1 MSENEEIVLTKLYA
15 IIYAESSTPS
25 EVALKMAEIELE
37 EEKELMSVDDY
48 EVNKAELHQK
58 YKQKLSRYKKGRQP
72 REKNRL
78 RLQKARGWSDV
89 KLQFAL
95 SPKDLRGNNSIKN
108 LTEKEK
114 AELVRIDPE
123 MSCLL
128 GSERKASIQ
137 EKVLVTIPPQP
148 KHDSGLSSCISL
160 EKEFK
165 NFLYNH
171 SCGQG
176 GNINSNLLNTSPLSL
191 NSKNFNYSENKE
203 LIVAQSTAE
212 GVNRNILDFDDK
224 AQYDFKLL
232 SLQVKACYYENRSF
246 RWRKIYRI
254 LFLRD
259 GVSKIKNL
267 DYFEIEGKSV
277 DIFYRKDK
285 FLLVPKAGITATSDF
300 LTVELHSP
308 SRIGQI
314 LDIVIDYFCP
324 ELYRGGNTFG
334 GTLLRFPI
342 PLLGLD
348 FAPPYPERNKSA
360 EVLQFESLEDY
371 RGFGESNNL
380 GQLSLNPLTNS
391 FQAVYSDLRT
401 SFLMLPWGSC
411 AA

>member
-37 EEKELMSVDDY
+37 EKKELMSVDDY
-48 EVNKAELHQK
+48 EVNKAELHKK

-72 REKNRL
+72 REINRL

-95 SPKDLRGNNSIKN
+95 SPKDLRGNNSINN

-128 GSERKASIQ
+128 GSEWKANIQ
-137 EKVLVTIPPQP
+137 EKVGSISSLVTIPPQL

-160 EKEFK
+160 
-165 NFLYNH
+165 
-171 SCGQG
+171 
-176 GNINSNLLNTSPLSL
+176 
-191 NSKNFNYSENKE
+191 NSKNFNYSESKE
-203 LIVAQSTAE
+203 LIVAQSTTE
-212 GVNRNILDFDDK
+212 GVNGNILDFDDE
-224 AQYDFKLL
+224 AQCDFKLL

-285 FLLVPKAGITATSDF
+285 FLLVPKAGITTTSDF

-314 LDIVIDYFCP
+314 IDIVIDYFCP

-342 PLLGLD
+342 PLFGLD
-348 FAPPYPERNKSA
+348 FAPPYPGRNKSA

-371 RGFGESNNL
+371 RGFGEPNNL

-391 FQAVYSDLRT
+391 FQAVYSNLRT
-401 SFLMLPWGSC
+401 SFLMLPWGRC
-411 AA
+411 AP